1 MDGRKTPLPE
11 MGGEPAKELC
21 DRRFGI
27 GGDGLILALPPQQG
41 GDVRMQILNADGT
54 EAEMCG
60 NGIRCFARFL
70 ADLDGLPS
78 GTQWRVET
86 PAGLIIPRLL
96 ESDQVT
102 VDMGEPFL
110 DPASIPTNLP
120 AGSPLPDGELQVAGE
135 PLQVAAVGMGNP
147 HAVVQVADLAALDF
161 DRLGPA
167 LEQHPAFPA
176 RTNVHFVQVHAPDQL
191 QMKVWER
198 GAGPTLACGTGAC
211 ATVVA
216 THLRGACARQVT
228 VQLPGGQLQID
239 WDGNNHIQMAGPAVF
254 VFEGVLPSASS
265 GEAVEPIDCASLC
278 SEGCI
283 RPEACPSAA
292 AREQA
297 MSFLDRLSLDDMVGL
312 ANSSLEDRTR
322 RRAGF

>member
-70 ADLDGLPS
+70 ADLDGSPS

-96 ESDQVT
+96 EGDQVT

-110 DPASIPTNLP
+110 EPASIPTNLP
-120 AGSPLPDGELQVAGE
+120 AGAPCLMANCRWPASHCRWLPLAWGIP
-135 PLQVAAVGMGNP
+135 MRWS
-147 HAVVQVADLAALDF
+147 
-161 DRLGPA
+161 RL
-167 LEQHPAFPA
+167 
-176 RTNVHFVQVHAPDQL
+176 
-191 QMKVWER
+191 
-198 GAGPTLACGTGAC
+198 PT
-211 ATVVA
+211 
-216 THLRGACARQVT
+216 
-228 VQLPGGQLQID
+228 
-239 WDGNNHIQMAGPAVF
+239 
-254 VFEGVLPSASS
+254 
-265 GEAVEPIDCASLC
+265 
-278 SEGCI
+278 
-283 RPEACPSAA
+283 
-292 AREQA
+292 
-297 MSFLDRLSLDDMVGL
+297 
-312 ANSSLEDRTR
+312 
-322 RRAGF
+322 